1 MSLEFFDKYKH
12 KIISTKQ
19 IKKIKSL
26 NKKKKIVLCHGVFD
40 IVHPGHLRHLAHAK
54 SKGDILIVSITAD
67 KFIEKGINRP
77 HVPENLR
84 ALNLSVFE
92 MVDYVTIDRNKTAVN
107 ILNLVR
113 PDYYVKGFEYFSSGL
128 PIATKDEMRLVKKY
142 KGKMI
147 FSPGDFVYSST
158 KILNSNLP
166 RINIEKLLML
176 LEKNK
181 VTFEK
186 ILNTIE
192 NLKNTSVH
200 IIGDTIVDTYTTGSF
215 IGGQTKTPTFSI
227 LKQSVNHYIGG
238 AAVVALHLKESGA
251 KVNFTTL

>member
-1 MSLEFFDKYKH
+1 M
-12 KIISTKQ
+12 
-19 IKKIKSL
+19 
-26 NKKKKIVLCHGVFD
+26 
-40 IVHPGHLRHLAHAK
+40 
-54 SKGDILIVSITAD
+54 IVSITAD

-128 PIATKDEMRLVKKY
+128 LIATKDEMRLVKKY

-192 NLKNTSVH
+192 NLKKYKCSYNW
-200 IIGDTIVDTYTTGSF
+200 
-215 IGGQTKTPTFSI
+215 
-227 LKQSVNHYIGG
+227 
-238 AAVVALHLKESGA
+238 
-251 KVNFTTL
+251 